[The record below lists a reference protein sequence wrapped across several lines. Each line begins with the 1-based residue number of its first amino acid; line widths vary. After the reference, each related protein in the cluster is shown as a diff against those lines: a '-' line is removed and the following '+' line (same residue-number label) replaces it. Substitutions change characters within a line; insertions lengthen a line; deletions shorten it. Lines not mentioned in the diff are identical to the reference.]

1 MDSSDYRSIFKTILR
16 HKCYMCR
23 WKRVSHCCHAVR
35 IAVAVA
41 LELDARQNRVPAYV
55 EPSVNRR
62 VRRNT
67 SDAAVLAE
75 SADSDDDD
83 VEVISL
89 TGSQLHTRPA
99 SEEDASDDLMSVER
113 EQEEKLDRFDFMAMM
128 VASKLRTLYEL
139 NPVVGEKWM
148 WKVDELMLNIGK
160 VTCEQR
166 KAISE

>member
-67 SDAAVLAE
+67 PDAAVLAE

-99 SEEDASDDLMSVER
+99 SEED
-113 EQEEKLDRFDFMAMM
+113 AMM